1 MENKQNFNTLDD
13 QERTLTPEDIIS
25 HEKYFNNISV
35 YHINN
40 SKLFY
45 DFINNAYENNPHG
58 AFLTMD
64 YSADDYENMDKII
77 INNGTAGVA
86 IKEDGDIVSVFKNNL
101 LAERDGIGKIGQTI
115 MLESLKSGGNHLDCY
130 DGYLPRMYGSIGFK
144 PICKIKFNDDYAPAD
159 WNFERDGRPDVVFM
173 AHPREPFE
181 EILRKRDMNLYPPIA
196 EDLKNAPYVDD
207 YDEAGVLI
215 DKYLEDK

>member
-1 MENKQNFNTLDD
+1 
-13 QERTLTPEDIIS
+13 
-25 HEKYFNNISV
+25 
-35 YHINN
+35 
-40 SKLFY
+40 
-45 DFINNAYENNPHG
+45 
-58 AFLTMD
+58 MD

-77 INNGTAGVA
+77 INNGAAGVA

-181 EILRKRDMNLYPPIA
+181 EILRKRDMNLYPPIV

-215 DKYLEDK
+215 DKYLKDK